1 MICVG
6 ADIISIYAG
15 IKQDTHTFRELS
27 RLQNMTYLGCEVY
40 WIVTLWQ
47 EPPAPRELP
56 EAMRTKIYTLQ
67 KQVERDLEKIRE
79 WRRK

>member
-1 MICVG
+1 
-6 ADIISIYAG
+6 
-15 IKQDTHTFRELS
+15 
-27 RLQNMTYLGCEVY
+27 MTYLGCEVY